1 MSNSKYLF
9 RESLAQV
16 EELRQQGVF
25 LFRNFLTDIQHEEPH
40 RPSPEKVVN
49 DLRLVIRDAPLY
61 TPVMRNGTPFRYRM
75 TCCGKYGW
83 LSDKEGYRY
92 EVINPYTEKPWPPI
106 PRSICAAAISAAQR
120 SGFPSFK
127 PETCLI
133 NFYSNKEESLGLHQ
147 DSTERNLSAPV
158 ISLSLGDS
166 GVFLL
171 GGISRSDPTQPILLE
186 SGDCLVL
193 GGAARSRFHSFA
205 RTLPGT
211 SGLLKHGGRV
221 SLTIRQVD

>member
-1 MSNSKYLF
+1 MSSTKYLF
-9 RESLAQV
+9 RESPSQV
-16 EELRQQGVF
+16 KELRQQGVF
-25 LFRNFLTDIQHEEPH
+25 IFRNFLAGTQHEGLPLS
-40 RPSPEKVVN
+40 SPEEVVI
-49 DLRLVIRDAPLY
+49 DLRRVIRDAPLY
-61 TPVMRNGTPFRYRM
+61 TPTMRNGKPFRYRM

-83 LSDKEGYRY
+83 LSDSKGYRY
-92 EVINPYTEKPWPPI
+92 EAINPYTEKPWPRI
-106 PRSICAAAISAAQR
+106 PRSIHDAAVSAALMA
-120 SGFPSFK
+120 GFRSFK

-147 DSTERNLSAPV
+147 DSTERNLNAPV

-171 GGISRSDPTQPILLE
+171 GGNSRTDSTQPILLE

-211 SGLLKHGGRV
+211 SDLLKHGGRL